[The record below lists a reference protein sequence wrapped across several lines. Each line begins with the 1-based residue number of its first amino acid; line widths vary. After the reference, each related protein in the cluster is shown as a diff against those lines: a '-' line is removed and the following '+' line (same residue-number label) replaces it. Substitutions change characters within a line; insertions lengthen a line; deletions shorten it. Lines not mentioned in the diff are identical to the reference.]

1 MFLNLTFAARASIL
15 GITPAVGRQ
24 KATSLPTVSSDRES
38 HFSTTGCTQ
47 RSGSVAT
54 AGQLEPVD
62 VKLSANTSCS
72 RAQAPLHC
80 LNVLSSSSAWLG
92 KNVDLSCYSERNALF
107 DFWVPRDLKAPTRR
121 ETQPGL
127 PWWLHSLRLKITQYC
142 CILLLF
148 WEISLFKHFEP
159 NSKCDVCV
167 KHVSPLPKS

>member
-1 MFLNLTFAARASIL
+1 MFLNLTFGARASIL

-92 KNVDLSCYSERNALF
+92 KNVDLSCYSERMPCLTSGCPGTNTEGNPARAPMVVTLIEVENNTILSHPF
-107 DFWVPRDLKAPTRR
+107 VILGDFL
-121 ETQPGL
+121 
-127 PWWLHSLRLKITQYC
+127 I
-142 CILLLF
+142 
-148 WEISLFKHFEP
+148 
-159 NSKCDVCV
+159 
-167 KHVSPLPKS
+167 